1 VAPRCGRATLVLFAL
16 NLALQVFDAVATYVG
31 CHAGMVEGNP
41 LVAYAMACFGVGPGL
56 ALAKVQALALLGLLW
71 YLRTNW
77 LVPRAL
83 AITAVTYAAFSTV
96 PWSVALFLPP
106 PA

>member
-1 VAPRCGRATLVLFAL
+1 VATRCGRATLALFAL

-41 LVAYAMACFGVGPGL
+41 FVSYAMVCFGVGPGL
-56 ALAKVQALALLGLLW
+56 ALAKVQALALLGFLW
-71 YLRTNW
+71 YLRSNW

-83 AITAVTYAAFSTV
+83 AVTAATYVAFSAV
-96 PWSVALFLPP
+96 PWTVALFLP
-106 PA
+106 ALS